1 MSDTIVASKPSRR
14 IRWWPLLAAVLV
26 LATNAWLGHRGVPL
40 MGVMEWYR
48 QFYVHDD
55 DSSFGFG
62 VKIPPVLS
70 GLLVTDQ
77 NWRDVA
83 FSLEADRSPD
93 KLLRDSRNKP
103 IELRNWTHARFLYRL
118 PKEPQPRIALLTT
131 YMADDPANALYP
143 MMLANEAFREAG
155 LDTDKIKT
163 KTWSGITITR
173 PTALPQALAY
183 AQKALSSPILS
194 DYTTE
199 YERHRMRNIKPPY
212 LTEHQLARI
221 EVSSESLHP
230 MLSYQRTFAR
240 NYGAM
245 MVYLAR
251 NGQVKQADQMSRRWQ
266 QPIFKFKQGKLY
278 AVIDVMLYKACIS
291 MLANA
296 TAEVAKIAGDATRAQ
311 RYSGYVQEVKK
322 MNKPHDN
329 SESDNIISQH
339 GSVLSAICLDRNANI
354 TLKNIEPLRTAEQ
367 AVFERVVANTLSVFV
382 GGILVVLLL
391 CCAFL
396 AGSEWQYSRK
406 DLSIAAALALMPWA
420 VYGLLLLVPSLM
432 SRQYGPGVAQMSFV
446 VQLAVTTVLCLILP
460 VWWLSRRMG
469 ALTKR
474 PHFMVFVGLLVVLLA
489 LGGLACY
496 SALFALAIAV
506 VLLLATKPLA
516 RKEWLF
522 EWTRGLAVSM
532 AVLWLTLSFV
542 AYPLFTAKDAA
553 AWSRDTLLFSPTEV
567 VSPADREA
575 MKLYDRSIMVPAAKY
590 GLLKDAGR

>member
-1 MSDTIVASKPSRR
+1 MSDNIVTPKPSRR
-14 IRWWPLLAAVLV
+14 IRWWPLIAAVLV
-26 LATNAWLGHRGVPL
+26 LATNAWLEHRGAPL
-40 MGVMEWYR
+40 MGVFNWYKH
-48 QFYVHDD
+48 FYVHDD
-55 DSSFGFG
+55 DSDFGFG

-77 NWRDVA
+77 DWRDVA
-83 FSLEADRSPD
+83 FSLEADRSPE
-93 KLLRDSRNKP
+93 KVLREASNKP
-103 IELRNWTHARFLYRL
+103 IELRNWTRARFLHRL

-155 LDTDKIKT
+155 LDADKIKT
-163 KTWSGITITR
+163 KTWSGTTITR
-173 PTALPQALAY
+173 PTELPQALSY

-230 MLSYQRTFAR
+230 MLSYQRTFAK

-251 NGQVKQADQMSRRWQ
+251 NGQVKQADQLSRSWQ
-266 QPIFKFKQGKLY
+266 KAIFRHKQGTLN
-278 AVIDVMLYKACIS
+278 AVIDVMVYKACIS
-291 MLANA
+291 ILSSA
-296 TAEVAKIAGDATRAQ
+296 TAEVAKIAGDTTRAQ
-311 RYSGYVQEVKK
+311 RYSGYVQEMK
-322 MNKPHDN
+322 NRQQTNDY
-329 SESDNIISQH
+329 ESDSIISRH
-339 GSVLSAICLDRNANI
+339 GGILSSIMLPPNVKI
-354 TLKNIEPLRTAEQ
+354 TQQNIEPLRTAEQ
-367 AVFERVVANTLSVFV
+367 AVFERIVANSLSIFV
-382 GGILVVLLL
+382 GGILVALLL

-396 AGSEWQYSRK
+396 AGSGWQYSRK
-406 DLSIAAALALMPWA
+406 DLGIAAALAVMPWA
-420 VYGLLLLVPSLM
+420 VYGLLLLVPNLM
-432 SRQYGPGVAQMSFV
+432 SRQYGPGVAQTSFV

-469 ALTKR
+469 TLTKR
-474 PHFMVFVGLLVVLLA
+474 PHFMVFVGLLVLLLA
-489 LGGLACY
+489 LGSLACY
-496 SALFALAIAV
+496 SALFTLALAV
-506 VLLLATKPLA
+506 VLLLTARSLA

-532 AVLWLTLSFV
+532 AVLWLVLGFV
-542 AYPLFTAKDAA
+542 AYPMFTAKDAA
-553 AWSRDTLLFSPTEV
+553 AWSRDTLLFSPNDE
-567 VSPADREA
+567 VSPAEREV
-575 MKLYDRSIMVPAAKY
+575 MKLYDRSIMLPAAKY